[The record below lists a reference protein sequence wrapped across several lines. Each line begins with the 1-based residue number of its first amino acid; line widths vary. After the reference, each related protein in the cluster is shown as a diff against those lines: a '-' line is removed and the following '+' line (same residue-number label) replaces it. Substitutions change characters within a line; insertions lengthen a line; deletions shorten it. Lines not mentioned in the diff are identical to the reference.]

1 MGVGARLR
9 ARGAGPILAV
19 LLPGLAGAAAPSAA
33 QDIPD
38 ASVESARLPAALECG
53 KAFRASVTMRNT
65 GATVWTSGDGLAAVD
80 DEDAFTETVRVSIPP
95 GREIAPGESHTFRFT
110 LTAPDIPLPR
120 ARTAWRMVGADGARF
135 GETAAQ
141 AVPVECPP
149 RIDDAEL
156 VAADLPDK
164 LACGQSYAARV
175 VVRNTGR
182 RRWVKGEGYVLG
194 AVFGSE
200 DFRVPARLA
209 LPGAGV
215 VPEAEQTFT
224 ATLTA
229 PAVAG
234 TYALEWR
241 MRSGAGWFGRPVART
256 VKVACAP

>member
-1 MGVGARLR
+1 
-9 ARGAGPILAV
+9 
-19 LLPGLAGAAAPSAA
+19 
-33 QDIPD
+33 
-38 ASVESARLPAALECG
+38 
-53 KAFRASVTMRNT
+53 
-65 GATVWTSGDGLAAVD
+65 
-80 DEDAFTETVRVSIPP
+80 
-95 GREIAPGESHTFRFT
+95 
-110 LTAPDIPLPR
+110 
-120 ARTAWRMVGADGARF
+120 
-135 GETAAQ
+135 
-141 AVPVECPP
+141 VECPP

-175 VVRNTGR
+175 IVRNTGR
-182 RRWVKGEGYVLG
+182 TRWVKGEGYALG
-194 AVFGSE
+194 AVEGSE
-200 DFRVPARLA
+200 DFGVPGRLP